1 MIILGRIILIRR
13 WLSALFHHIIKVEI
27 GDWWNQLLDHA
38 GLKVDLRRIV
48 NGELIELDVFDYKQH
63 LKSTHALKFHC
74 LFQEALS
81 SFRFYVDTFVL

>member
-1 MIILGRIILIRR
+1 MIIFGCIILICRR
-13 WLSALFHHIIKVEI
+13 LSALFHHIIKVDI

-48 NGELIELDVFDYKQH
+48 NGELIELDVFDNKQH
-63 LKSTHALKFHC
+63 LKSTHALKFHG

-81 SFRFYVDTFVL
+81 SFGFNVDAFVL